1 MASYTR
7 EEREARKNYAK
18 ERSIVEVAESLG
30 MELVKSGAEYRWKEH
45 DSMVI
50 TPRTNLWHW
59 FSQDK
64 GGDTIELVRTINN
77 ISFNQAID
85 YLNDGDYS
93 EGTLQHND
101 APQAFKNYLAP
112 YEQPFVEGRSYLK
125 EVRGLSDETIDFFL
139 DQNVI
144 TQANAKIGDTI
155 EPVIVFKTIDHKGKM
170 IGGNLQGIVENRERY
185 DKHGYLKGIM
195 RNSNGNNGLSVDI
208 GSPERLVFAESPIDL
223 MSYYELH
230 RDQLENVR
238 LVSMDGLK
246 DGIIGTNLAR
256 LESEMRNVY
265 MRDEDWDRDLLK
277 KSVDDGYFNDGKH
290 ADVITLAVDNDQ
302 GGRNFI
308 QSLEAKGI
316 VVKAELP
323 AEKDGFEKQDWNDAL
338 KEQKAAPKHPQD
350 NSRLAQAERKLERL
364 EAIQNHMANTTI
376 SPAAQSLIDEGNV
389 TQWAKR
395 PNIYFVKGLR
405 KVALELNS
413 DGVFEQSS
421 NPRYLAKND
430 EDIAR
435 VQDLLAKQNNL
446 LGEASPAEEETRLA
460 DIKRRMAA
468 ADQGESGET
477 LSPEDEGWL
486 VDNWD
491 KLTFTVEPIK
501 SVVYDVKELPQEQAN
516 VIEPEEPLEEP
527 MTYQAFT
534 EALEQSKQSLT
545 DKLQAGELHV
555 QLDDATYFYQLVRKT
570 GWSHP
575 MQQLSDK
582 GIEALKPYRE
592 LFESITADTIDAY
605 KTKGSPEQDRL
616 YEVLKE
622 VRKKANFPSI
632 STEFTAEMAISAY
645 AVNGDMASLS
655 PDTWAQRTTDPVGTL
670 ATNISDVLE
679 YPFNEVSNDA
689 YRNALYLRKGLYDL
703 LNDQEGNYTI
713 TPETYQSLMDRGA
726 NITLRD
732 DEQEES
738 QEVAQNK
745 VTSPEI
751 TQEPALQV
759 LFDFSESR
767 EIAALYK
774 NGQVIPYQEFV
785 ENLYREND
793 LPVFGGGY
801 DKTFFSLIDEQGQE
815 LTRFR
820 YDVGSETATIS
831 EQVSSVLTQDY
842 LRLAEEADSRVT
854 GRVGDTE
861 KAPDQNQE
869 PVGEEQSMSMDNA
882 EQEKKTPEITQEP
895 SNAGEFHRTSDYL
908 GEESPR
914 TASQP
919 VVDEPQPD
927 FPVTAQLYFTTDR
940 ARVSNIKPGYRVAR
954 AKDMKDLNLFAPTLQ
969 STAQWYLQELADSK
983 IHYVFKDA
991 DGQFDK
997 LEVNFQEKNFAH
1009 LAGISPVN
1017 RTMKETLYD
1026 FAEGRGDY
1034 PNIQVSKALRSKM
1047 KVLPLLPDI
1056 VDANSFVF
1064 NDLTNIEKLDNL
1076 DLSKAIAPEDNDLL
1090 VLFKDTAQDGLVP
1103 SSLMRVQGEFS
1114 QSLQEVERQTVLG
1127 VYRERDG
1134 KLEQL
1139 SINEEL
1145 SQNDAQK
1152 MIDVV
1157 RNSLSVEKQKEITPE
1172 AFTGVLDAAYN
1183 VGRVPLDQVPEEYRA
1198 AWERFYELS
1207 DEVDGSLDRVVAKAD
1222 EIGLLKKDTD
1232 FYKDWSSDKTYLN
1245 NYHVRLQLAED
1256 HEKGA
1261 QLPFQEGQIIDY
1273 REFVTALYQENQALY
1288 DKIQDSAK
1296 VALETGEDY
1305 IPYTK
1310 TKFDVYAPGGR
1321 LIKDNVRYDVGD
1333 ETQPVTRLMGLG
1345 ARVLDGWED
1354 LDRIDQEVLSQ
1365 LEKQSPQE
1373 ELAQGKSNSAPQ
1385 TEEPYTSEKMAV
1397 KQGISDRVREIIAE
1411 GSARKTPEA
1420 SKEDQRVNH
1429 SVTVE
1434 TRLEEPQELDTR
1446 QENATQTFPVEQELD
1461 GFSYQTAKAEELSAQ
1476 AIKAI
1481 RSYAANPEDLKEYLD
1496 FMSHF
1501 TKYSPRNT
1509 ALIHEQWRG
1518 ANAVATYKHWEALGK
1533 RMGIGPDD
1541 VLGGAS
1547 FEYTNERT
1555 GKTIIIKNEGL
1566 SVRAGQK
1573 GHIKLFKPMMDE
1585 MIPVLDET
1593 GQQLKNDKGYPKYKP
1608 KKKATAAEEEA
1619 IKQGR
1624 LEVKSFPK
1632 RDLKTG
1638 KALYKTFTVFE
1649 LSQTNLKPE
1658 KYPNIMPNRH
1668 YDFDTDKVKTQ
1679 EVLLGLKDYAD
1690 CLGVSIEK
1698 VDMKSNVK
1706 GQFNKEDQSIQLN
1719 DQNTKGEMVGTLIH
1733 ELAHATLHNPK
1744 FKDCYKEEVPKEV
1757 KELEAEMT
1765 SYVTAKHFGL
1775 DTSEKAIPYMANWTD
1790 KLSKLSDDELD
1801 QSMKRVHETT
1811 KKMLKAV
1818 EKHTKPLAQRLSPE
1832 QGLSQHQNLNPL
1844 PPKM

>member
-30 MELVKSGAEYRWKEH
+30 MELIKSGASEYRWKEH

-59 FSQDK
+59 FSKDK

-93 EGTLQHND
+93 EGTLQRRE
-101 APQAFKNYLAP
+101 APQAFKNYLEP
-112 YEQPFVEGRSYLK
+112 YEQPFVEGRTYLK
-125 EVRGLSDETIDFFL
+125 EVRDLSDETIDFFL

-144 TQANAKIGDTI
+144 TQANAKIGDVI
-155 EPVIVFKTIDHKGKM
+155 EPVIVFKTIDHKGEM

-185 DKHGYLKGIM
+185 DRHGYFKGIM
-195 RNSNGNNGLSVDI
+195 RNSNGDNGLSVDI
-208 GSPERLVFAESPIDL
+208 GRPERLIFAESPIDL

-230 RDQLENVR
+230 KDQLENVR

-246 DGIIGTNLAR
+246 DGVIGTNLAR
-256 LESEMRNVY
+256 LESEGRNVY

-277 KSVDDGYFNDGKH
+277 KSVDDGYFNNGKH
-290 ADVITLAVDNDQ
+290 ADTITLAVDNDQ
-302 GGRNFI
+302 AGHNFI
-308 QSLEAKGI
+308 QSLEDKG
-316 VVKAELP
+316 VVVVADLP
-323 AEKDGFEKQDWNDAL
+323 AEKDGFDKQDWNDAL

-350 NSRLAQAERKLERL
+350 NSRLAQAERKL
-364 EAIQNHMANTTI
+364 
-376 SPAAQSLIDEGNV
+376 
-389 TQWAKR
+389 
-395 PNIYFVKGLR
+395 
-405 KVALELNS
+405 
-413 DGVFEQSS
+413 
-421 NPRYLAKND
+421 
-430 EDIAR
+430 
-435 VQDLLAKQNNL
+435 
-446 LGEASPAEEETRLA
+446 
-460 DIKRRMAA
+460 
-468 ADQGESGET
+468 
-477 LSPEDEGWL
+477 
-486 VDNWD
+486 
-491 KLTFTVEPIK
+491 
-501 SVVYDVKELPQEQAN
+501 
-516 VIEPEEPLEEP
+516 EPLEEP

-605 KTKGSPEQDRL
+605 KTKGTPEQDRL

-767 EIAALYK
+767 EIATLYE

-793 LPVFGGGY
+793 LCAFGGGY
-801 DKTFFSLIDEQGQE
+801 DKTYFSLIDEKGQE
-815 LTRFR
+815 LVEFR
-820 YDVGSETATIS
+820 YDLGSESETLS
-831 EQVSSVLTQDY
+831 EQLSETLAPAYLELAQAIDQEASSQI
-842 LRLAEEADSRVT
+842 E
-854 GRVGDTE
+854 GTE
-861 KAPDQNQE
+861 KAPDQNQG
-869 PVGEEQSMSMDNA
+869 PVA
-882 EQEKKTPEITQEP
+882 
-895 SNAGEFHRTSDYL
+895 
-908 GEESPR
+908 EES
-914 TASQP
+914 SMGL
-919 VVDEPQPD
+919 DN
-927 FPVTAQLYFTTDR
+927 LS
-940 ARVSNIKPGYRVAR
+940 VSNEDTQKERTNFSKGSLQPEAEGSTAPVSESSDTFERSVTSR
-954 AKDMKDLNLFAPTLQ
+954 PTL
-969 STAQWYLQELADSK
+969 SSHPLHFSITEDFKSNKIDSYHAIRPSELARLNRRADHLQKSAKFYYDELADSK
-983 IHYVFKDA
+983 ISYFTSNGDIV
-991 DGQFDK
+991 Q
-997 LEVNFQEKNFAH
+997 V
-1009 LAGISPVN
+1009 S
-1017 RTMKETLYD
+1017 
-1026 FAEGRGDY
+1026 FAEENFMHLTGIKPIGEGQTPQKTLRDFVSGHGEFQ
-1034 PNIQVSKALRSKM
+1034 NIYLAPQNNAFK
-1047 KVLPLLPDI
+1047 
-1056 VDANSFVF
+1056 
-1064 NDLTNIEKLDNL
+1064 KLDVLQDIEVTLQTDTFYFDDLQDL
-1076 DLSKAIAPEDNDLL
+1076 DRYSGRFDSLLKADDSDLMLIFRDTDN
-1090 VLFKDTAQDGLVP
+1090 QGLVP
-1103 SSLMRVQGEFS
+1103 VSVFKATDTLRSELKETTKNEIIGIF
-1114 QSLQEVERQTVLG
+1114 
-1127 VYRERDG
+1127 RERDG
-1134 KLEQL
+1134 QIEKIAINDQL
-1139 SINEEL
+1139 ISDDGQEMFEILKNL
-1145 SQNDAQK
+1145 SADNAHE
-1152 MIDVV
+1152 V
-1157 RNSLSVEKQKEITPE
+1157 TPK
-1172 AFTGVLDAAYN
+1172 
-1183 VGRVPLDQVPEEYRA
+1183 
-1198 AWERFYELS
+1198 S
-1207 DEVDGSLDRVVAKAD
+1207 
-1222 EIGLLKKDTD
+1222 
-1232 FYKDWSSDKTYLN
+1232 
-1245 NYHVRLQLAED
+1245 
-1256 HEKGA
+1256 
-1261 QLPFQEGQIIDY
+1261 
-1273 REFVTALYQENQALY
+1273 
-1288 DKIQDSAK
+1288 
-1296 VALETGEDY
+1296 
-1305 IPYTK
+1305 
-1310 TKFDVYAPGGR
+1310 
-1321 LIKDNVRYDVGD
+1321 
-1333 ETQPVTRLMGLG
+1333 
-1345 ARVLDGWED
+1345 
-1354 LDRIDQEVLSQ
+1354 SQ
-1365 LEKQSPQE
+1365 LD
-1373 ELAQGKSNSAPQ
+1373 
-1385 TEEPYTSEKMAV
+1385 EPYTSDKMAV

-1411 GSARKTPEA
+1411 GSARKVANESQVERQTNP
-1420 SKEDQRVNH
+1420 

-1434 TRLEEPQELDTR
+1434 TRLDEPQEAPKASQQD
-1446 QENATQTFPVEQELD
+1446 QIIVPAEEVED
-1461 GFSYQTAKAEELSAQ
+1461 FSYSTATAEALSNQ

-1481 RSYAANPEDLKEYLD
+1481 KSYAASPEDLKEYLD

-1541 VLGGAS
+1541 VLGGTNV
-1547 FEYTNERT
+1547 EYTNDRT
-1555 GKTIIIKNEGL
+1555 GKTRTIKNEGL

-1658 KYPNIMPNRH
+1658 KYPNIIPNRH

-1698 VDMKSNVK
+1698 VDMMSNVK

-1744 FKDCYKEEVPKEV
+1744 FKDCYKEEVPKDI

-1801 QSMKRVHETT
+1801 WSMKRVHETT

-1818 EKHTKPLAQRLSPE
+1818 EKHIKPLAQRLSPE

>member
-144 TQANAKIGDTI
+144 TQANAKIGDVI
-155 EPVIVFKTIDHKGKM
+155 EPVIVFKTINHKGEM

-185 DKHGYLKGIM
+185 DRHGYFKGIM
-195 RNSNGNNGLSVDI
+195 RNSNGDNGLSVDI
-208 GSPERLVFAESPIDL
+208 GRPERLIFAESPIDL

-230 RDQLENVR
+230 KDQLENVR

-277 KSVDDGYFNDGKH
+277 KSVDDGYFNDEKH

-308 QSLEAKGI
+308 QSLEAKGV

-323 AEKDGFEKQDWNDAL
+323 AEKDGFEKQDWNDVL
-338 KEQKAAPKHPQD
+338 KDTKTVDDHSETMATIKQV
-350 NSRLAQAERKLERL
+350 SRS
-364 EAIQNHMANTTI
+364 I
-376 SPAAQSLIDEGNV
+376 
-389 TQWAKR
+389 
-395 PNIYFVKGLR
+395 
-405 KVALELNS
+405 
-413 DGVFEQSS
+413 
-421 NPRYLAKND
+421 
-430 EDIAR
+430 
-435 VQDLLAKQNNL
+435 
-446 LGEASPAEEETRLA
+446 
-460 DIKRRMAA
+460 
-468 ADQGESGET
+468 
-477 LSPEDEGWL
+477 
-486 VDNWD
+486 
-491 KLTFTVEPIK
+491 
-501 SVVYDVKELPQEQAN
+501 
-516 VIEPEEPLEEP
+516 
-527 MTYQAFT
+527 YQA
-534 EALEQSKQSLT
+534 
-545 DKLQAGELHV
+545 
-555 QLDDATYFYQLVRKT
+555 
-570 GWSHP
+570 
-575 MQQLSDK
+575 
-582 GIEALKPYRE
+582 I
-592 LFESITADTIDAY
+592 
-605 KTKGSPEQDRL
+605 
-616 YEVLKE
+616 
-622 VRKKANFPSI
+622 
-632 STEFTAEMAISAY
+632 
-645 AVNGDMASLS
+645 
-655 PDTWAQRTTDPVGTL
+655 
-670 ATNISDVLE
+670 
-679 YPFNEVSNDA
+679 
-689 YRNALYLRKGLYDL
+689 
-703 LNDQEGNYTI
+703 
-713 TPETYQSLMDRGA
+713 MDRGA
-726 NITLRD
+726 NITLSD
-732 DEQEES
+732 DKQEE
-738 QEVAQNK
+738 V
-745 VTSPEI
+745 
-751 TQEPALQV
+751 QEPALQV

-767 EIAALYK
+767 EIATLYE

-793 LPVFGGGY
+793 LCAFGGGY
-801 DKTFFSLIDEQGQE
+801 DKTYFSLIDEKGQE
-815 LTRFR
+815 LVEFR
-820 YDVGSETATIS
+820 YDLGSESETLS
-831 EQVSSVLTQDY
+831 EQLSETLAPAYLELAQAIDQEASSQIEG
-842 LRLAEEADSRVT
+842 A
-854 GRVGDTE
+854 E
-861 KAPDQNQE
+861 KAPDQNQG
-869 PVGEEQSMSMDNA
+869 PVA
-882 EQEKKTPEITQEP
+882 
-895 SNAGEFHRTSDYL
+895 
-908 GEESPR
+908 EES
-914 TASQP
+914 SMGL
-919 VVDEPQPD
+919 DN
-927 FPVTAQLYFTTDR
+927 LS
-940 ARVSNIKPGYRVAR
+940 VSNEDTQKERTNFSKGSLQPEVEGSTAPVSESSDTFERSVTSR
-954 AKDMKDLNLFAPTLQ
+954 PTL
-969 STAQWYLQELADSK
+969 SSHPLHFSITEDFKSNKIDSYHAIRPSELARLNRRADHLQKSAKFYYDELADSK
-983 IHYVFKDA
+983 ISYFTSNGDIV
-991 DGQFDK
+991 Q
-997 LEVNFQEKNFAH
+997 V
-1009 LAGISPVN
+1009 S
-1017 RTMKETLYD
+1017 
-1026 FAEGRGDY
+1026 FAEENFMHLTGIKPIGEGQTPQKTLRDFVSGHGEFQ
-1034 PNIQVSKALRSKM
+1034 NIYLAPQNNAFK
-1047 KVLPLLPDI
+1047 
-1056 VDANSFVF
+1056 
-1064 NDLTNIEKLDNL
+1064 KLDVL
-1076 DLSKAIAPEDNDLL
+1076 QDIEVTLQTDTFYFDDLQDVDRYSGRFDSLLKADDSDLMLIFRDTDN
-1090 VLFKDTAQDGLVP
+1090 QGLVP
-1103 SSLMRVQGEFS
+1103 VSVFKATDTLRSELKETTKNEIIGIF
-1114 QSLQEVERQTVLG
+1114 
-1127 VYRERDG
+1127 RERDG
-1134 KLEQL
+1134 QIEKIAINDQL
-1139 SINEEL
+1139 ISDDGQEMFEILKNL
-1145 SQNDAQK
+1145 SADNAHE
-1152 MIDVV
+1152 V
-1157 RNSLSVEKQKEITPE
+1157 TPK
-1172 AFTGVLDAAYN
+1172 
-1183 VGRVPLDQVPEEYRA
+1183 
-1198 AWERFYELS
+1198 S
-1207 DEVDGSLDRVVAKAD
+1207 
-1222 EIGLLKKDTD
+1222 
-1232 FYKDWSSDKTYLN
+1232 
-1245 NYHVRLQLAED
+1245 
-1256 HEKGA
+1256 
-1261 QLPFQEGQIIDY
+1261 
-1273 REFVTALYQENQALY
+1273 
-1288 DKIQDSAK
+1288 
-1296 VALETGEDY
+1296 
-1305 IPYTK
+1305 
-1310 TKFDVYAPGGR
+1310 
-1321 LIKDNVRYDVGD
+1321 
-1333 ETQPVTRLMGLG
+1333 
-1345 ARVLDGWED
+1345 
-1354 LDRIDQEVLSQ
+1354 SQ
-1365 LEKQSPQE
+1365 LD
-1373 ELAQGKSNSAPQ
+1373 
-1385 TEEPYTSEKMAV
+1385 EPYTSDKMAV

-1411 GSARKTPEA
+1411 GSARKVANESQVERQTNP
-1420 SKEDQRVNH
+1420 

-1434 TRLEEPQELDTR
+1434 TRLDEPQEAPKASQQD
-1446 QENATQTFPVEQELD
+1446 QIIVPAEEVED
-1461 GFSYQTAKAEELSAQ
+1461 FSYSTATAEALSNQ

-1481 RSYAANPEDLKEYLD
+1481 KSYAASPEDLKEYLD

-1541 VLGGAS
+1541 VLGGTNV
-1547 FEYTNERT
+1547 EYTNDRT
-1555 GKTIIIKNEGL
+1555 GKTRTIKNEGL

-1658 KYPNIMPNRH
+1658 KYPNIIPNRH

-1698 VDMKSNVK
+1698 VDMMSNVK

-1744 FKDCYKEEVPKEV
+1744 FKDCYKEEVPKDI

-1801 QSMKRVHETT
+1801 WSMKRVHETT

>member
-30 MELVKSGAEYRWKEH
+30 MELVKSGAEYRWKKH

-144 TQANAKIGDTI
+144 TQANAKIGDVI
-155 EPVIVFKTIDHKGKM
+155 EPVIVFKTINHKGEM

-185 DKHGYLKGIM
+185 DRHGYFKGIM
-195 RNSNGNNGLSVDI
+195 RNSNGDNGLSVDI
-208 GSPERLVFAESPIDL
+208 GRPERLIFAESPIDL

-230 RDQLENVR
+230 KDQLENVR

-277 KSVDDGYFNDGKH
+277 KSVDDGYFNDEKH

-308 QSLEAKGI
+308 QSLEAKGV

-323 AEKDGFEKQDWNDAL
+323 AEKDGFEKQDWNDVL
-338 KEQKAAPKHPQD
+338 KDTKTVDDHSETMATIKQV
-350 NSRLAQAERKLERL
+350 SRS
-364 EAIQNHMANTTI
+364 I
-376 SPAAQSLIDEGNV
+376 
-389 TQWAKR
+389 
-395 PNIYFVKGLR
+395 
-405 KVALELNS
+405 
-413 DGVFEQSS
+413 
-421 NPRYLAKND
+421 
-430 EDIAR
+430 
-435 VQDLLAKQNNL
+435 
-446 LGEASPAEEETRLA
+446 
-460 DIKRRMAA
+460 
-468 ADQGESGET
+468 
-477 LSPEDEGWL
+477 
-486 VDNWD
+486 
-491 KLTFTVEPIK
+491 
-501 SVVYDVKELPQEQAN
+501 
-516 VIEPEEPLEEP
+516 
-527 MTYQAFT
+527 YQA
-534 EALEQSKQSLT
+534 
-545 DKLQAGELHV
+545 
-555 QLDDATYFYQLVRKT
+555 
-570 GWSHP
+570 
-575 MQQLSDK
+575 
-582 GIEALKPYRE
+582 I
-592 LFESITADTIDAY
+592 
-605 KTKGSPEQDRL
+605 
-616 YEVLKE
+616 
-622 VRKKANFPSI
+622 
-632 STEFTAEMAISAY
+632 
-645 AVNGDMASLS
+645 
-655 PDTWAQRTTDPVGTL
+655 
-670 ATNISDVLE
+670 
-679 YPFNEVSNDA
+679 
-689 YRNALYLRKGLYDL
+689 
-703 LNDQEGNYTI
+703 
-713 TPETYQSLMDRGA
+713 MDRGA
-726 NITLRD
+726 NITLSD
-732 DEQEES
+732 DKQEE
-738 QEVAQNK
+738 V
-745 VTSPEI
+745 
-751 TQEPALQV
+751 QEPALQV

-767 EIAALYK
+767 EIATLYE

-793 LPVFGGGY
+793 LCAFGGGY
-801 DKTFFSLIDEQGQE
+801 DKTYFSLIDEKGQE
-815 LTRFR
+815 LVEFR
-820 YDVGSETATIS
+820 YDLGSESETLS
-831 EQVSSVLTQDY
+831 EQLSETLAPAYLELAQAIDQEASSQI
-842 LRLAEEADSRVT
+842 E
-854 GRVGDTE
+854 GTE
-861 KAPDQNQE
+861 KAPDQNQG
-869 PVGEEQSMSMDNA
+869 PVA
-882 EQEKKTPEITQEP
+882 
-895 SNAGEFHRTSDYL
+895 
-908 GEESPR
+908 EES
-914 TASQP
+914 SMGL
-919 VVDEPQPD
+919 DN
-927 FPVTAQLYFTTDR
+927 LS
-940 ARVSNIKPGYRVAR
+940 VSNEDTQKERTNFSKGSLQPEAEGSTAPVSESSDTFERSVTSR
-954 AKDMKDLNLFAPTLQ
+954 PTL
-969 STAQWYLQELADSK
+969 SSHPLHFSITEDFKSNKIDSYHAIRPSELARLNRRADHLQKSAKFYYDELADSK
-983 IHYVFKDA
+983 ISYFTSNGDIV
-991 DGQFDK
+991 Q
-997 LEVNFQEKNFAH
+997 V
-1009 LAGISPVN
+1009 S
-1017 RTMKETLYD
+1017 
-1026 FAEGRGDY
+1026 FAEENFMHLTGIKPIGEGQTPQKTLRDFVSGHGEFQ
-1034 PNIQVSKALRSKM
+1034 NIYLAPQN
-1047 KVLPLLPDI
+1047 
-1056 VDANSFVF
+1056 NSFK
-1064 NDLTNIEKLDNL
+1064 KLDVL
-1076 DLSKAIAPEDNDLL
+1076 QDIEVTLQTDTFYFDDLQDVDRYSGRFDSLLKADDSDLMLIFRDTDN
-1090 VLFKDTAQDGLVP
+1090 QGLVP
-1103 SSLMRVQGEFS
+1103 VSVFKATDTLRSELKETTKNEIIGIF
-1114 QSLQEVERQTVLG
+1114 
-1127 VYRERDG
+1127 RERDG
-1134 KLEQL
+1134 QIEKIAINDQL
-1139 SINEEL
+1139 ISDDGQEMFEILKNL
-1145 SQNDAQK
+1145 SADNAHE
-1152 MIDVV
+1152 V
-1157 RNSLSVEKQKEITPE
+1157 TPK
-1172 AFTGVLDAAYN
+1172 
-1183 VGRVPLDQVPEEYRA
+1183 
-1198 AWERFYELS
+1198 S
-1207 DEVDGSLDRVVAKAD
+1207 
-1222 EIGLLKKDTD
+1222 
-1232 FYKDWSSDKTYLN
+1232 
-1245 NYHVRLQLAED
+1245 
-1256 HEKGA
+1256 
-1261 QLPFQEGQIIDY
+1261 
-1273 REFVTALYQENQALY
+1273 
-1288 DKIQDSAK
+1288 
-1296 VALETGEDY
+1296 
-1305 IPYTK
+1305 
-1310 TKFDVYAPGGR
+1310 
-1321 LIKDNVRYDVGD
+1321 
-1333 ETQPVTRLMGLG
+1333 
-1345 ARVLDGWED
+1345 
-1354 LDRIDQEVLSQ
+1354 SQ
-1365 LEKQSPQE
+1365 LD
-1373 ELAQGKSNSAPQ
+1373 
-1385 TEEPYTSEKMAV
+1385 EPYTSDKMAV

-1411 GSARKTPEA
+1411 GSARKVANESQVERQTNP
-1420 SKEDQRVNH
+1420 

-1434 TRLEEPQELDTR
+1434 TRLDEPQEAPKASQQD
-1446 QENATQTFPVEQELD
+1446 QIIVPAEEVED
-1461 GFSYQTAKAEELSAQ
+1461 FSYSTATAEALSNQ

-1481 RSYAANPEDLKEYLD
+1481 KSYAASPEDLKEYLD

-1541 VLGGAS
+1541 VLGGTNV
-1547 FEYTNERT
+1547 EYTNDRT
-1555 GKTIIIKNEGL
+1555 GKTRTIKNEGL

-1658 KYPNIMPNRH
+1658 KYPNIIPNRH

-1698 VDMKSNVK
+1698 VDMMSNVK

-1744 FKDCYKEEVPKEV
+1744 FKDCYKEEVPKDI

-1801 QSMKRVHETT
+1801 WSMKRVHETT

-1832 QGLSQHQNLNPL
+1832 QGLSQHQNFNPL

>member
-1 MASYTR
+1 MASYTK

-155 EPVIVFKTIDHKGKM
+155 EPVIVFKTIDHKGEM

-230 RDQLENVR
+230 KDQLENVR

-338 KEQKAAPKHPQD
+338 KEQKATPKHPQD
-350 NSRLAQAERKLERL
+350 NSRLAQAERKL
-364 EAIQNHMANTTI
+364 
-376 SPAAQSLIDEGNV
+376 
-389 TQWAKR
+389 
-395 PNIYFVKGLR
+395 
-405 KVALELNS
+405 
-413 DGVFEQSS
+413 
-421 NPRYLAKND
+421 
-430 EDIAR
+430 
-435 VQDLLAKQNNL
+435 
-446 LGEASPAEEETRLA
+446 
-460 DIKRRMAA
+460 
-468 ADQGESGET
+468 
-477 LSPEDEGWL
+477 
-486 VDNWD
+486 
-491 KLTFTVEPIK
+491 
-501 SVVYDVKELPQEQAN
+501 
-516 VIEPEEPLEEP
+516 EPLEEP

-592 LFESITADTIDAY
+592 LFESIKADTIDAY
-605 KTKGSPEQDRL
+605 KTKGTPEQDRL

-1296 VALETGEDY
+1296 VALETGEGY

-1555 GKTIIIKNEGL
+1555 GKTRIIKNEGL

>member
-155 EPVIVFKTIDHKGKM
+155 EPVIVFKTIDHKGEM

-185 DKHGYLKGIM
+185 DRHGYFKGIM
-195 RNSNGNNGLSVDI
+195 RNSNGDNGLSVDI
-208 GSPERLVFAESPIDL
+208 GRPERLIFAESPIDL

-230 RDQLENVR
+230 KDQLENVR

-246 DGIIGTNLAR
+246 DGVIGTNLAR
-256 LESEMRNVY
+256 LESEGRNVY

-277 KSVDDGYFNDGKH
+277 KSVDDGYFNNGKH
-290 ADVITLAVDNDQ
+290 ADIITLAVDNDQ
-302 GGRNFI
+302 AGHNFI
-308 QSLEAKGI
+308 QSLEDKG
-316 VVKAELP
+316 VVVVADLP
-323 AEKDGFEKQDWNDAL
+323 AEKDGFDKQDWNDAL

-364 EAIQNHMANTTI
+364 
-376 SPAAQSLIDEGNV
+376 
-389 TQWAKR
+389 
-395 PNIYFVKGLR
+395 
-405 KVALELNS
+405 
-413 DGVFEQSS
+413 
-421 NPRYLAKND
+421 
-430 EDIAR
+430 
-435 VQDLLAKQNNL
+435 
-446 LGEASPAEEETRLA
+446 
-460 DIKRRMAA
+460 
-468 ADQGESGET
+468 
-477 LSPEDEGWL
+477 
-486 VDNWD
+486 
-491 KLTFTVEPIK
+491 
-501 SVVYDVKELPQEQAN
+501 
-516 VIEPEEPLEEP
+516 
-527 MTYQAFT
+527 
-534 EALEQSKQSLT
+534 
-545 DKLQAGELHV
+545 
-555 QLDDATYFYQLVRKT
+555 
-570 GWSHP
+570 
-575 MQQLSDK
+575 
-582 GIEALKPYRE
+582 
-592 LFESITADTIDAY
+592 
-605 KTKGSPEQDRL
+605 
-616 YEVLKE
+616 
-622 VRKKANFPSI
+622 
-632 STEFTAEMAISAY
+632 
-645 AVNGDMASLS
+645 
-655 PDTWAQRTTDPVGTL
+655 
-670 ATNISDVLE
+670 
-679 YPFNEVSNDA
+679 
-689 YRNALYLRKGLYDL
+689 
-703 LNDQEGNYTI
+703 
-713 TPETYQSLMDRGA
+713 
-726 NITLRD
+726 
-732 DEQEES
+732 EQEES

-1090 VLFKDTAQDGLVP
+1090 VLFKDTAKDGLVP

-1261 QLPFQEGQIIDY
+1261 QLPFQKGQIIDY

-1296 VALETGEDY
+1296 VALETGEGY

-1373 ELAQGKSNSAPQ
+1373 ELAQGKSNSDPQ

-1446 QENATQTFPVEQELD
+1446 QENAPQTFPVEQELD

-1481 RSYAANPEDLKEYLD
+1481 RSYAANPEDLKEYLN

-1518 ANAVATYKHWEALGK
+1518 ANAVATYKQWEVLGK

-1541 VLGGAS
+1541 VLGGTNV
-1547 FEYTNERT
+1547 EYTNDRT
-1555 GKTIIIKNEGL
+1555 GKTKTIKNEGL
-1566 SVRAGQK
+1566 SVRMGQK
-1573 GHIKLFKPMMDE
+1573 GRIKLFKPMMDE

-1658 KYPNIMPNRH
+1658 KCPKIMPNRH

-1698 VDMKSNVK
+1698 VDMMSNVK

-1844 PPKM
+1844 SPKM